1 MDENKPSVTQR
12 SYRIKLSL
20 RTIAVAITIIF
31 IPVFIFIGILPF
43 LFDIANDLLGIVI
56 CIIIGFGF
64 AAFLI
69 YGCVF
74 LLTHKIFIGDEWLI
88 VSYIKKKR
96 KINFNEI
103 SCFRYINRIGLL
115 LYLSGKQTDAIKIYS
130 DIENFDEIYNWVNQ
144 RFNDCD
150 LMELQKDKEELL
162 KGKESE
168 FEKQDALE
176 WVGIARNYS
185 YMLNIIGLI
194 SGIWLFAFSVFRD
207 AAIIFNIIIPLI
219 AYISVLLSNGLI
231 SFNQN
236 LNSIRASVNM
246 AFLMPSTALT
256 FGLYNK
262 QRLLYDFDS
271 WLVLSVLAILMSVI
285 LLIKS
290 KEYKKSKILIPF
302 TLFAIGY
309 YLYGAI
315 LQLKFIF

>member
-1 MDENKPSVTQR
+1 LDENKSSVTQR
-12 SYRIKLSL
+12 SYRFKLSL
-20 RTIAVAITIIF
+20 RTIAVAVTIIF
-31 IPVFIFIGILPF
+31 IPVLIFIGILPF
-43 LFDIANDLLGIVI
+43 LFDIANDSLAIVI
-56 CIIIGFGF
+56 CMIIGFGF

-74 LLTHKIFIGDEWLI
+74 LLTHKIFIDDEWLI

-96 KINFNEI
+96 KINLNEI

-115 LYLSGKQTDAIKIYS
+115 LYLSGKTDAIKIYS

-150 LMELQKDKEELL
+150 LMELQKDKDELL

-185 YMLNIIGLI
+185 YMLNITGLI
-194 SGIWLFAFSVFRD
+194 SGIWLFSFSVYRD
-207 AAIIFNIIIPLI
+207 VAIIFNIMIPLI

-231 SFNQN
+231 NFNQN

-246 AFLMPSTALT
+246 AFLIPSTALT

-262 QRLLYDFDS
+262 QRILYGFDS
-271 WLVLSVLAILMSVI
+271 WLVLSILAVLMSVI
-285 LLIKS
+285 LLVRS
-290 KEYKKSKILIPF
+290 KEYKKSKSLIPI
-302 TLFAIGY
+302 TLVAIGY

-315 LQLKFIF
+315 LQLKVIF

>member
-1 MDENKPSVTQR
+1 MDENKSSVTQR
-12 SYRIKLSL
+12 SYRFKLSL
-20 RTIAVAITIIF
+20 RTIAVAVTIIF
-31 IPVFIFIGILPF
+31 IPVLIFIGILPF
-43 LFDIANDLLGIVI
+43 LFDIANDSLAIVI
-56 CIIIGFGF
+56 CMIIGFGF

-74 LLTHKIFIGDEWLI
+74 LLTHKIFIDDEWLI

-96 KINFNEI
+96 KINLNEI

-115 LYLSGKQTDAIKIYS
+115 LYLSGKTDAIKIYS

-150 LMELQKDKEELL
+150 LMELQKDKDELL

-185 YMLNIIGLI
+185 YMLNITGLI
-194 SGIWLFAFSVFRD
+194 SGIWLFSFSVYRD
-207 AAIIFNIIIPLI
+207 VAIIFNIMIPLI

-231 SFNQN
+231 NFNQN

-246 AFLMPSTALT
+246 AFLIPSTALT

-262 QRLLYDFDS
+262 QRILYGFDS
-271 WLVLSVLAILMSVI
+271 WLVLSILAVLMSVI
-285 LLIKS
+285 LLVRS
-290 KEYKKSKILIPF
+290 KEYKKSKSLIPI
-302 TLFAIGY
+302 TLVAIGY

-315 LQLKFIF
+315 LQLKVIF